1 MIGSFNALM
10 IFLGRGFLSIMVG
23 VAGHRKD
30 LSLCEKV
37 RRKQGALFDLDF
49 LSYSN
54 LPPPLPLLSSLFPL
68 VIKHSSLIFAVAI
81 YYWARS
87 KDALLLCLTFIFDPE
102 TNS

>member
-81 YYWARS
+81 YYSARS

>member
-81 YYWARS
+81 YYSARS
-87 KDALLLCLTFIFDPE
+87 KDAL
-102 TNS
+102 